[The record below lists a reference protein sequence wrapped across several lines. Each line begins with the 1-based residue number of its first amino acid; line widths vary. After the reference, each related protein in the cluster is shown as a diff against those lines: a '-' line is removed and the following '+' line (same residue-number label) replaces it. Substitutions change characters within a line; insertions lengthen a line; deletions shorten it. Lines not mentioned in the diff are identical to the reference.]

1 MGAII
6 YSFNVNIS
14 PKMSRGV
21 LWCDSVRL
29 QNSMLT
35 IFVRKDFVIK
45 RGVICAGLCM
55 FETIESV
62 SVEPKQ
68 NPFCVRPE
76 LSFQGRD
83 ERRG

>member
-21 LWCDSVRL
+21 LWCDIVRL

-45 RGVICAGLCM
+45 GALFVPDFVCLKLLRASL
-55 FETIESV
+55 
-62 SVEPKQ
+62 
-68 NPFCVRPE
+68 
-76 LSFQGRD
+76 
-83 ERRG
+83 